1 MQDFD
6 YHVLIPYKVDFSM
19 SSVGKYIKQS
29 KRRCTWKFGF
39 AHIPSIESGK
49 SDVECR
55 GKEMELTLIWSVTS
69 GRHELCLNNKLIHID
84 PSHGH
89 LVVEKQFEHTFYVSE
104 AVLKGSHIIKVSA
117 YALGIGSHSG
127 GNQFSMSFDGQE
139 YNNFCPMYDLGSE
152 SMKAKYSTLFQ
163 NEATHSDIPGAIA
176 AEVVPGGHSGNPFE
190 SLAVP
195 IAFALPD
202 SSDYPHS
209 VSNDQDELRLIEE
222 AKLKSIQDHEL
233 HQRRSALYPKNS
245 IHEQQLVAQAKIHS
259 FRLMHQTPSTPTT
272 PVSRQLP
279 VNDQND
285 FVHFQ
290 GSDMPP
296 NLLHSPISTGNS
308 EGSNEMNFAYPS
320 IDYVPS
326 SPDRN
331 VNNSNALV
339 ASVQY
344 RGYDI
349 PPDEPDLLSRR
360 LISDH
365 NKFLSR
371 W

>member
-1 MQDFD
+1 MQVFD
-6 YHVLIPYKVDFSM
+6 YHVLIPYKVDFST

-29 KRRCTWKFGF
+29 KRKCTWKFGF

-69 GRHELCLNNKLIHID
+69 GRHELYLNNKLIHVD

-104 AVLKGSHIIKVSA
+104 AVLKGSHIIKVAA

-152 SMKAKYSTLFQ
+152 SMKAKYSSLFQ
-163 NEATHSDIPGAIA
+163 KEPTHSDIPLAIA
-176 AEVVPGGHSGNPFE
+176 AEIVPVGNSGNPFE

-195 IAFALPD
+195 MTFALPV
-202 SSDYPHS
+202 SSDLTHS

-233 HQRRSALYPKNS
+233 HQQRSDLYPKNS

-259 FRLMHQTPSTPTT
+259 FRYMHQTLSTPTS
-272 PVSRQLP
+272 PIRSQLP
-279 VNDQND
+279 ANDQND
-285 FVHFQ
+285 LLHFQ
-290 GSDMPP
+290 GSEVP
-296 NLLHSPISTGNS
+296 NLLYSPISSENS
-308 EGSNEMNFAYPS
+308 EASHEMNFAYPS

-326 SPDRN
+326 SSDRN

-339 ASVQY
+339 ASAQY
-344 RGYDI
+344 TGYEI

-360 LISDH
+360 LKSDR